1 MPVRRGHVALQNTY
15 LDTIIRKFD
24 EQSECSLLD
33 LTFGRHHRAA
43 EISRALKQSGFD
55 AFFVAL

>member
-24 EQSECSLLD
+24 EQSKFVS
-33 LTFGRHHRAA
+33 AA
-43 EISRALKQSGFD
+43 ALRPTT
-55 AFFVAL
+55 ALSQLESVT

>member
-24 EQSECSLLD
+24 EQSKLVTAAAST
-33 LTFGRHHRAA
+33 LTT
-43 EISRALKQSGFD
+43 ALSQFES
-55 AFFVAL
+55 VT